1 MNLKFPSVLWSISL
15 WFDEIIMLIVCLS
28 LDFFEIIFPPLMVP
42 LIGDILDFTGVV
54 FCVTI
59 FGWIGFP
66 SLLELI
72 PGLDVLPIF
81 TATWL
86 MWYVIQR
93 RDAKTRMERQL
104 ERWR

>member
-1 MNLKFPSVLWSISL
+1 MSLRLRPALWVARL
-15 WFDEIIMLIVCLS
+15 WLEEIIMLLICLG
-28 LDFFEIIFPPLMVP
+28 LDLSEIAFPPLMVP
-42 LIGDILDFTGVV
+42 LVGDILDFAGAVLCVV
-54 FCVTI
+54 F
-59 FGWIGFP
+59 FGWIGFL

-86 MWYVIQR
+86 VWYIVKKR
-93 RDAKTRMERQL
+93 NAKTRMERQL